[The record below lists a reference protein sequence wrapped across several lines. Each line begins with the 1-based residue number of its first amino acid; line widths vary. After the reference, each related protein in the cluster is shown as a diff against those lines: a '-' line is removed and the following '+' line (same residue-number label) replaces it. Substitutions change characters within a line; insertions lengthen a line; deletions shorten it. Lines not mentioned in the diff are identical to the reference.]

1 MQTEQKRTCAQCSA
15 DNPQDAGFCW
25 QCYAPFAP
33 AAPGRGA
40 PTLPPV
46 PGAAGPLGPPPTPSR
61 GKGRTIGKVV
71 VGVVAGM
78 IALTVARNML
88 APHYHVPDTLAG
100 APRLHNADAQS
111 FEQDMASE
119 GDKYDISFE
128 AAVYGQADTPDVFFV
143 LANGHAEE
151 SADELF
157 NDFLGGVESAGI
169 TVDRNEAITGQH
181 GDAEYRCVPLSAR
194 IQATACIWRED
205 RSVGMTLDASPDG
218 DDTAALFAAYDATH
232 A

>member
-1 MQTEQKRTCAQCSA
+1 V
-15 DNPQDAGFCW
+15 
-25 QCYAPFAP
+25 P
-33 AAPGRGA
+33 A
-40 PTLPPV
+40 LPPV
-46 PGAAGPLGPPPTPSR
+46 PGVTGSVGAPTQAHAR
-61 GKGRTIGKVV
+61 GKGGTIAKVV
-71 VGVVAGM
+71 VGVVAAM
-78 IALTVARNML
+78 IALTVVRGL
-88 APHYHVPDTLAG
+88 LEPHYHVPDNLAG
-100 APRLHNADAQS
+100 APRLHNVDAQS
-111 FEQDMASE
+111 FERDMASE

-128 AAVYGQADTPDVFFV
+128 AAVYGQADTADVFFV

-169 TVDRNEAITGQH
+169 TVDRNQAITGQH
-181 GDAEYRCVPLSAR
+181 GEAEYRCVPLSAR

-218 DDTAALFAAYDATH
+218 DNTATLFAAYDATH